1 MITSQ
6 MEPAQSIVAMLGGPS
21 AVARHL
27 NLTPGAVSRW
37 SMPRDK
43 GRGGLV
49 PSTHIPELCCL
60 ARSMGLFL
68 EPNSFFQG
76 HMRKK

>member
-1 MITSQ
+1 
-6 MEPAQSIVAMLGGPS
+6 MEPAHSIVNMLGGPS

-27 NLTPGAVSRW
+27 HLTPGAVSRW
-37 SMPRDK
+37 GMPRDK

-49 PSTHIPELCCL
+49 PSTHIPELCRL
-60 ARSMGLFL
+60 ASSMGLFL

-76 HMRKK
+76 HLRKK